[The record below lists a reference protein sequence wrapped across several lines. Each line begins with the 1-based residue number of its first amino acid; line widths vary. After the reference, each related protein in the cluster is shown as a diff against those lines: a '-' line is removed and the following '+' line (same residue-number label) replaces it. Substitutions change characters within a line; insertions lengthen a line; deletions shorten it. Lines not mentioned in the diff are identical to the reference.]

1 MKINELLFKVIVWR
15 IVSVISMLLTM
26 WIITGDLM
34 ESTGVTLVVQ
44 AIKTIVHAVFES
56 QWEKRRM

>member
-1 MKINELLFKVIVWR
+1 MKINELLFKVTIWR

-26 WIITGDLM
+26 WIITGDLV
-34 ESTGVTLVVQ
+34 ESTGVTLIVQ
-44 AIKTIVHAVFES
+44 VIQTIVHAVFES